1 MNSYLDVIPNFADQ
15 GPAPTLLSGDEGK
28 RTVELGL
35 LARFLAAIDDS
46 NRLLRG
52 KLQSPP
58 VDSFAESMA
67 RIENPALVAVA
78 DGAVVGSAIVKD
90 IGAGMPVA
98 EVLAKVKA
106 LAQGAHSA

>member
-1 MNSYLDVIPNFADQ
+1 MSSYLDFIPNFANQ
-15 GPAPTLLSGDEGK
+15 GTAPTLLSGDEGK

-58 VDSFAESMA
+58 VDSFVESMA

-78 DGAVVGSAIVKD
+78 DLLEGRLPK
-90 IGAGMPVA
+90 
-98 EVLAKVKA
+98 EVTFDAFP
-106 LAQGAHSA
+106 GPGPD

>member
-78 DGAVVGSAIVKD
+78 DLLESRLPK
-90 IGAGMPVA
+90 
-98 EVLAKVKA
+98 EVTFDAFP
-106 LAQGAHSA
+106 GPGPD